1 MTAVYPVAI
10 KEFSR
15 RQDGRDVV
23 VANDVNVVY
32 DEVQE
37 IETQLG
43 IGGVVT
49 SNWTSGNAF
58 STATTN
64 WYTNGGLKARLD
76 NIEVGVLRGINGS
89 VATAGG
95 STITP
100 SGTGVIGVTIKGAS
114 GQTANLL
121 DIRNSSNTLLASVDK
136 DGVLQ
141 AVTIRGG
148 TA

>member
-1 MTAVYPVAI
+1 MTAVYPTLI

-43 IGGVVT
+43 VGGVVT
-49 SNWTSGNAF
+49 SNWASSAAF

-64 WYTNGGLKARLD
+64 WYANGGLKARLD
-76 NIEVGVLRGINGS
+76 NIEVGVLRGINGTVS
-89 VATAGG
+89 TVGG

-100 SGTGVIGVTIKGAS
+100 SATSVVGLTIKGAS
-114 GQTANLL
+114 SQAANLL
-121 DIRNSSNTLLASVDK
+121 EVKNSSNDILASVDK
-136 DGVLQ
+136 DGILKV
-141 AVTIRGG
+141 VTIRGG

>member
-1 MTAVYPVAI
+1 MAVYPTI
-10 KEFSR
+10 IQTFNR

-43 IGGVVT
+43 VGGVTT
-49 SNWTSGNAF
+49 SNWGSGSSF
-58 STATTN
+58 STATSN
-64 WYTNGGLKARLD
+64 WYVNGGLKARLD
-76 NIEVGVLRGINGS
+76 NIELGVVRGINGS

-100 SGTGVIGVTIKGAS
+100 SATSVVGVTIKGAS

-121 DIRNSSNTLLASVDK
+121 EVKNSSDAVLASVNK

-141 AVTIRGG
+141 VVTIRGG

>member
-1 MTAVYPVAI
+1 MAVYPAI
-10 KEFSR
+10 IQEFSR

-43 IGGVVT
+43 VGGVTT
-49 SNWTSGNAF
+49 SNWASGSSF
-58 STATTN
+58 STATSN
-64 WYTNGGLKARLD
+64 WYVNGGLKARLD
-76 NIEVGVLRGINGS
+76 NIELGVVRGINGS

-100 SGTGVIGVTIKGAS
+100 SSTSVVGVTIKGAS

-121 DIRNSSNTLLASVDK
+121 EVKNSSDAVLASVNK

-141 AVTIRGG
+141 VVTIRGG

>member
-1 MTAVYPVAI
+1 MTAAYPTII

-43 IGGVVT
+43 VGGVT
-49 SNWTSGNAF
+49 ISNWASGSSF
-58 STATTN
+58 STATSN
-64 WYTNGGLKARLD
+64 WYPNGGLKARLD

-100 SGTGVIGVTIKGAS
+100 SGTSIVGVTIKGAS

-121 DIRNSSNTLLASVDK
+121 EVKNSSNAVLASVNK

-141 AVTIRGG
+141 VVTIRGG